1 MKARQLNIVAFDMPF
16 PPNYGGAIDIFFKIK
31 CLHQMGIKIH
41 LHCFLY
47 AGKEPEDELKKY
59 CEEVFY
65 YERRRFRNPFIG
77 DVPYIVSTRDNDE
90 LLINLTKNNYP
101 ILFEGLHS
109 TYFLNHPK
117 LKNRIKIVRA
127 HNVEHHYYHALEKE
141 ESNFF
146 KKYFFR
152 VEADRLENYE
162 RILNYASAIVAISP
176 LEYNY
181 FQNKFKHA
189 YYISAFHNNEQ
200 VNIQPGRGNFILYH
214 GNLAV
219 GENNAAA
226 LYLVKNVF
234 ARLRIPCVIAGNN
247 PSRPLQNAI
256 REHNHISLRDKISN
270 TEILELVKEAHAN
283 VLVTSQ
289 TTGIKLKLLNA
300 LYLGR
305 HCIVNHEMVDNTGL
319 ESICRLGSGPK
330 ELMKT
335 IQELWEKDFT
345 EKDIE
350 MRKSILEKGVF
361 DNEENARQLIQL
373 IFGEK

>member
-1 MKARQLNIVAFDMPF
+1 MPF

-31 CLHQMGIKIH
+31 HLKELGVKIH

-47 AGKEPEDELKKY
+47 AGKAPEPELNNY
-59 CEEVFY
+59 CESVNY

-77 DVPYIVSTRDNDE
+77 DLPYIVSTRDNDE
-90 LLINLTKNNYP
+90 LLQNLLKNNYP
-101 ILFEGLHS
+101 ILFEGLHT

-152 VEADRLENYE
+152 VEADRLETYE
-162 RILNYASAIVAISP
+162 RILTYANYVVSISP
-176 LEYNY
+176 LEQSY
-181 FQNKFKHA
+181 FEKKYEHSK
-189 YYISAFHNNEQ
+189 YISAFHNNDAVE
-200 VNIQPGRGNFILYH
+200 IKKGRGNFILYH

-219 GENNAAA
+219 GENNTAA

-234 ARLRIPCVIAGNN
+234 SKLRIPCIIAGNN
-247 PSRPLQNAI
+247 PSRQLQNSVKDY
-256 REHNHISLRDKISN
+256 NHIQLKDKISN
-270 TEILELVKEAHAN
+270 TEILDLVKDAHAN

-300 LYLGR
+300 LFMGR
-305 HCIVNHEMVDNTGL
+305 HCIVNPEMVETTGL
-319 ESICRLGSGPK
+319 ESLCRIGLNPTAMIEEIQNSW
-330 ELMKT
+330 ELDFDET
-335 IQELWEKDFT
+335 EIEK
-345 EKDIE
+345 
-350 MRKSILEKGVF
+350 RKSILEFGLF
-361 DNEENARQLIQL
+361 DNNKNASELLRLIWS
-373 IFGEK
+373 K